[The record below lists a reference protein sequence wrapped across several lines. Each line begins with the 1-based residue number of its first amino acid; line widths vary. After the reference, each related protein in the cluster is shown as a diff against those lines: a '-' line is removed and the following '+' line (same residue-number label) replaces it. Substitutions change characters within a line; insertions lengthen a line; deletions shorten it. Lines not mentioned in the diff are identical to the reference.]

1 MANKKDSKKEPK
13 LEKTEFGD
21 VVKNTTLIKRTLM
34 VSAFPALVKETEKD
48 GKPYYEGFL
57 PGFEFSEVEG
67 SHDIG
72 ECMEQ
77 LQDLLDDNVEELV
90 VFGQQ
95 LPNLPEDEELE
106 EQNPGYA
113 VRYLDINVYAE
124 PEDMPYIC
132 GCEGE
137 CDDECDCDCCGH
149 DCDCD
154 DDCDCDEHHC
164 HCEDDDC
171 DCDCDDHKEHN
182 CKCNHEHDENHK
194 CNCKNKKK

>member
-1 MANKKDSKKEPK
+1 MANKKDRKKEPK

-106 EQNPGYA
+106 EQYPGYA